1 MHKQKLKSTLA
12 TSISVFIVSFLLLTF
27 IPDTF
32 KFKMLVVVIAITAV
46 AAGMN
51 VISERVFSKKA

>member
-12 TSISVFIVSFLLLTF
+12 TSISVFIVSLLLLTF

-51 VISERVFSKKA
+51 VISERVFSKKE